1 MVSLS
6 NHEIISKEENVKEL
20 LLIAA
25 CIFIPMEGL
34 RAVESYRQIDVICEL
49 EKADFTFVCD
59 MTLAIEHAQS
69 TR

>member
-1 MVSLS
+1 M
-6 NHEIISKEENVKEL
+6 KEL